1 VGERPIDSSAQ
12 PQRQATNGTREPALE
27 GDLQTLLGRALDQ
40 LAATT
45 RCTHAAIWSAGPEGE
60 PRVLAARIEGASL
73 ALPLPASFTAA
84 LALGRAFDLGA
95 PDPSGQL
102 AALLEQGFSAV
113 APILGH
119 ETNGPAAGVVLLGG
133 PDEPPN
139 RVRPRTLA
147 ALTATAERLRAPL
160 QTAAAAQRLSS
171 LDQEIQQ
178 LNRLAALGGLVAEVV
193 HEIRNPLVSIKTF
206 LQLLPE
212 RESDPEFTENFLGIA
227 REELQRIERLLTVV
241 LQHGRTPRKEERG
254 DVPEALETV
263 LALVR
268 FRAEDREI
276 SLVAELPEVLPAIRL
291 GGDELRQILLNLA
304 LNAIEASP
312 ARGIVRISGEICA
325 AKIRIDI
332 DDDGP
337 GISDDVRPH
346 LFTPFFSTKSERP
359 GGLGLAITARII
371 EQAGGRIEAVNRPS
385 GGARFRVSLP
395 LV

>member
-1 VGERPIDSSAQ
+1 M
-12 PQRQATNGTREPALE
+12 
-27 GDLQTLLGRALDQ
+27 
-40 LAATT
+40 
-45 RCTHAAIWSAGPEGE
+45 
-60 PRVLAARIEGASL
+60 LAARIDGASL
-73 ALPLPASFTAA
+73 VLPEQAPFAAA
-84 LALGRAFDLGA
+84 LALGRAFDLGETNA
-95 PDPSGQL
+95 SPQL
-102 AALLEQGFSAV
+102 APLLDQGFSAV
-113 APILGH
+113 APILGI
-119 ETNGPAAGVVLLGG
+119 ETHGPAAGLVLLGG
-133 PDEPPN
+133 PGEPPN

-147 ALTATAERLRAPL
+147 ALSATAERLRAPL
-160 QTAAAAQRLSS
+160 QTAAAAERLSS

-241 LQHGRTPRKEERG
+241 LQHGRTPRKEQCGELG
-254 DVPEALETV
+254 EALETV

-268 FRAEDREI
+268 FRAEDREL
-276 SLVAELPEVLPAIRL
+276 SLVAELPETLPTIGL
-291 GGDELRQILLNLA
+291 GGDELRHILLNLS

-312 ARGIVRISGEICA
+312 IRGTVMISARDDAGRLRV
-325 AKIRIDI
+325 DI

-337 GISDDVRPH
+337 GISDEVRPH

-385 GGARFRVSLP
+385 GGARLRVSLP
-395 LV
+395 LG